1 MTVREAVEKTRS
13 KLQER
18 EGWREIKQEAR
29 AVHRYHRARDEIEE
43 DRRSGRI
50 SRQEASRRMDR
61 TERLFERDRKT
72 PERRLADATETSLKK
87 GSEAVKTFVSDAPR
101 PRPIKRRKRYSTTSR
116 APTAG
121 ERGGIVFPS
130 LGYNSPGL
138 ASPSFPGLG
147 GDIGGGLNIGPAD
160 FGSLNAGIS
169 RKKKGFGPVD
179 FGSLNNIF

>member
-1 MTVREAVEKTRS
+1 MTVRDAVEKTRS
-13 KLQER
+13 RLQER
-18 EGWREIKQEAR
+18 EGWREIRREAG
-29 AVHRYHRARDEIEE
+29 AVHRYHRARDEIKE

-61 TERLFERDRKT
+61 TERQFSRDRKT
-72 PERRLADATETSLKK
+72 PERRLADATETGLKK

-101 PRPIKRRKRYSTTSR
+101 PRPIKRRKHYPTLK
-116 APTAG
+116 APTK

-130 LGYNSPGL
+130 LGYSSPGL
-138 ASPSFPGLG
+138 ASPSFPRLG
-147 GDIGGGLNIGPAD
+147 GDLGGSLNIRPAD

>member
-1 MTVREAVEKTRS
+1 MTVRDAVEKTRS

-18 EGWREIKQEAR
+18 EGWRELKREAG

-61 TERLFERDRKT
+61 TERQFERDRKT
-72 PERRLADATETSLKK
+72 PERRVADATETGLKK

-101 PRPIKRRKRYSTTSR
+101 PRPIKRRKRYPTTSR
-116 APTAG
+116 VPTG

-138 ASPSFPGLG
+138 ASPTFPKLG
-147 GDIGGGLNIGPAD
+147 GDLGGSLNIGPAD

-169 RKKKGFGPVD
+169 RKRKGFGPVD
-179 FGSLNNIF
+179 FGSLNNFF